1 MKLPF
6 AKWVA
11 TPEGTWTMLRLLTA
25 IVMLIVALQLRLTDY
40 VSMHNETLGMK
51 TEYYTEHGSIEAFI
65 VNSGCMFWGG
75 TNLPHEQK
83 NILVYPVDVIDLQ
96 EEINKQVRKDYKQ
109 WKKENLN
116 G

>member
-1 MKLPF
+1 MYN
-6 AKWVA
+6 
-11 TPEGTWTMLRLLTA
+11 
-25 IVMLIVALQLRLTDY
+25 D
-40 VSMHNETLGMK
+40 TLCMK
-51 TEYYTEHGSIEAFI
+51 TEYRTEDAAIEAYI

-75 TNLPHEQK
+75 TNSPREQRGL
-83 NILVYPVDVIDLQ
+83 LVYPVDVIDLQ